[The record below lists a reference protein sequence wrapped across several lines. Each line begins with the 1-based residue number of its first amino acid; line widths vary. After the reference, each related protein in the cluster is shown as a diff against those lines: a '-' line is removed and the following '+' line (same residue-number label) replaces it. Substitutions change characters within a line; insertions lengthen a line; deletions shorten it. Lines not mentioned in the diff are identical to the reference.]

1 MTIEDLLSR
10 EINRDDLIKGLK
22 AEVRSIKA
30 AKDMMI
36 SSTVA
41 AIHRE
46 DAGQETETGT
56 ESDL

>member
-10 EINRDDLIKGLK
+10 EINREDLISGLE

-30 AKDMMI
+30 AKNMMI

-46 DAGQETETGT
+46 DAGQE
-56 ESDL
+56 SDL